1 MKIYYDKQF
10 NVNESSINI
19 GDYVLLQQKPQN
31 KLSTKFNTKS
41 YKVVSKK
48 GSCVIIEK
56 DGITKMRNTCHLK
69 KYLNLHQTLMEE
81 GITLMIITRFRF

>member
-10 NVNESSINI
+10 NVKESSINI

-69 KYLNLHQTLMEE
+69 KILKFASNFDGRGDNSYDYYE
-81 GITLMIITRFRF
+81 I